1 MALQNTQHTP
11 CMHGRMH
18 IWSPTLSDGQRTN
31 SDKGQVA
38 GAKARVA
45 SMEKAAQAVW
55 ATEVEEEEEAG
66 REAEAKAGRASQA
79 LVVPLAELVREVG
92 IVAWVSLG

>member
-1 MALQNTQHTP
+1 M
-11 CMHGRMH
+11 
-18 IWSPTLSDGQRTN
+18 
-31 SDKGQVA
+31 
-38 GAKARVA
+38 A